1 MSRRTLPAWWPR
13 PGVELR
19 LSLGLVAIFLAVIF
33 LLDVLFGLVP
43 DRART
48 ELVAR
53 QTTST
58 ALALL
63 VTQGVEQGG
72 RLPHGAVRQLAA
84 QDPEVLSVALQQ
96 QGKPRTTLVGDHS
109 THWTL
114 PAGERSTLTQVRV
127 AIQDAQRQPW
137 GTLEIAFRPIYPTT
151 LAGVLASPVVRAL
164 LAIALLSGLAIWLY
178 LRRVLQHLDPGQVI
192 PERVRDAFDVLDE
205 GIVILDPQARVMM
218 ANEAFR
224 RLAPLRAAGQPR
236 PVVTIGQPVTQLDW
250 LCSALAA
257 PDGSGSGTGTETAWP
272 WTTATRTAAPSDER
286 EVRIEPAQDGTPQ
299 REVLVRCTPV
309 LDPGGQVRGSMLR
322 LRDVSAVHQ
331 LNRALQATNAALAQ
345 SQQDLSQRNEELSR
359 LATRDPMTGCLNRRA
374 FFEQAGRLFEL
385 ARQRGEGL
393 ACVMTDID
401 HFKQFNDRHGHATGD
416 QVIKAVAAILG
427 SGVRGTDLVCRYG
440 GEEFCLLL
448 PEREAAGVQALAE
461 RLRREVE
468 ETAGT
473 KVDAVAGL
481 RITASFGVALFEPGA
496 GGLPAL
502 VDRADQALYAAKR
515 AGRNR
520 VSRWPLG
527 SDANADS
534 GSGSGSEAETA

>member
-72 RLPHGAVRQLAA
+72 RLPHGAVRQLVA

-96 QGKPRTTLVGDHS
+96 RGRARTTLVGDHAA
-109 THWTL
+109 HWTL
-114 PAGERSTLTQVRV
+114 PPGERSTLTQVRV

-224 RLAPLRAAGQPR
+224 RLAPLRAAGQP
-236 PVVTIGQPVTQLDW
+236 PPGVTIGQPVTQLDW
-250 LCSALAA
+250 LCDALTHLQQ
-257 PDGSGSGTGTETAWP
+257 DGSPETAQP
-272 WTTATRTAAPSDER
+272 WTTATRTAAPSEER
-286 EVRIEPAQDGTPQ
+286 EIRITQASDAAQA
-299 REVLVRCTPV
+299 REVLVKCTPI

-322 LRDVSAVHQ
+322 LRDVSALHQ
-331 LNRALQATNAALAQ
+331 LNRALQA
-345 SQQDLSQRNEELSR
+345 SQQTLRERNDELSR

-374 FFEQAGRLFEL
+374 FFEQATRLFEL

-393 ACVMTDID
+393 VCVMADID
-401 HFKQFNDRHGHATGD
+401 HFKQFNDHHGHATGD
-416 QVIKAVAAILG
+416 QVIQAVAAILSG
-427 SGVRGTDLVCRYG
+427 GVRGTDLVCRYG

-448 PEREAAGVQALAE
+448 PQREAADVQSLAE
-461 RLRREVE
+461 RLRREIE
-468 ETAGT
+468 DTAGQQ
-473 KVDAVAGL
+473 VDSVAGL
-481 RITASFGVALFEPGA
+481 RITSSFGMALFEPGLA
-496 GGLPAL
+496 SLVEL
-502 VDRADQALYAAKR
+502 VDRADQALYQSKR
-515 AGRNR
+515 SGRNR
-520 VSRWPLG
+520 VSRWPVV
-527 SDANADS
+527 
-534 GSGSGSEAETA
+534 AETEATSAATSETKTA

>member
-1 MSRRTLPAWWPR
+1 MIRRTLPAWWPR

-19 LSLGLVAIFLAVIF
+19 LTLGLVAIFLAVIF
-33 LLDVLFGLVP
+33 LLDVLFGLIP

-63 VTQGVEQGG
+63 VTQSVEQGG
-72 RLPHGAVRQLAA
+72 RLPHGAVRQLVA

-96 QGKPRTTLVGDHS
+96 QDRARIALVGDHA

-114 PAGERSTLTQVRV
+114 PPGERSTLTQVRV
-127 AIQDAQRQPW
+127 AIRDAQQQPW

-151 LAGVLASPVVRAL
+151 LAGLLASPVVRAL
-164 LAIALLSGLAIWLY
+164 LAIALLGGLAIWLY

-224 RLAPLRAAGQPR
+224 RLAPLHAAGQPR

-257 PDGSGSGTGTETAWP
+257 PDGSGTGTETAWP
-272 WTTATRTAAPSDER
+272 WTTATRTAAPSAEH
-286 EVRIEPAQDGTPQ
+286 EIRIAQATDAGPP
-299 REVLVRCTPV
+299 REVLVKCTPV

-322 LRDVSAVHQ
+322 LRDVSALHQ
-331 LNRALQATNAALAQ
+331 LNRALQA
-345 SQQDLSQRNEELSR
+345 SQQTLRERNEELSR

-374 FFEQAGRLFEL
+374 FFEQATRLFEL

-393 ACVMTDID
+393 VCVMADID

-416 QVIKAVAAILG
+416 QVIQAVAGILAG
-427 SGVRGTDLVCRYG
+427 GVRSTDLVCRYG

-448 PEREAAGVQALAE
+448 PQREAADVQSLAE
-461 RLRREVE
+461 RLRREIE
-468 ETAGT
+468 STAGQQ
-473 KVDAVAGL
+473 VESVAGL
-481 RITASFGVALFEPGA
+481 RVTSSFGMALYEPGLA
-496 GGLPAL
+496 GLAEL
-502 VDRADQALYAAKR
+502 VDRADQALYQSKR
-515 AGRNR
+515 GGRNR
-520 VSRWPLG
+520 VSRW
-527 SDANADS
+527 STAA
-534 GSGSGSEAETA
+534 GSEAETA

>member
-96 QGKPRTTLVGDHS
+96 QGKPRTTLVGDHAA
-109 THWTL
+109 HWTL
-114 PAGERSTLTQVRV
+114 PPGERSTLTQVRV

-164 LAIALLSGLAIWLY
+164 LAIALLSGLAVWLY

-224 RLAPLRAAGQPR
+224 RLAPLRPAGQPH
-236 PVVTIGQPVTQLDW
+236 PGVTIGQPVTQLDW
-250 LCSALAA
+250 LCSALVPAG
-257 PDGSGSGTGTETAWP
+257 DSNTETAWP
-272 WTTATRTAAPSDER
+272 WTTATRTAAPSEER
-286 EVRIEPAQDGTPQ
+286 EIRIAQASEAGQP
-299 REVLVRCTPV
+299 REVLVKCTPV

-322 LRDVSAVHQ
+322 LRDVSALHQ
-331 LNRALQATNAALAQ
+331 LNRALQA
-345 SQQDLSQRNEELSR
+345 SQQTLRERNEELSR

-374 FFEQAGRLFEL
+374 FFEQATRLFEL

-393 ACVMTDID
+393 VCVMADID

-416 QVIKAVAAILG
+416 QVIQAVAAILAG
-427 SGVRGTDLVCRYG
+427 GVRSTDLVCRYG

-448 PEREAAGVQALAE
+448 PQREAADVQSLAE
-461 RLRREVE
+461 RLRHEIE
-468 ETAGT
+468 DTAGQR
-473 KVDAVAGL
+473 VDAVAGL
-481 RITASFGVALFEPGA
+481 RITSSFGMALFEPGLTSLA
-496 GGLPAL
+496 EL
-502 VDRADQALYAAKR
+502 VDRADQALYQSKR
-515 AGRNR
+515 GGRNR
-520 VSRWPLG
+520 VSRW
-527 SDANADS
+527 SAAA
-534 GSGSGSEAETA
+534 GSEAETA

>member
-1 MSRRTLPAWWPR
+1 MSRRTLPLWWPR
-13 PGVELR
+13 AGVELR
-19 LSLGLVAIFLAVIF
+19 LTLGLVAIFLAVIF

-63 VTQGVEQGG
+63 VTQGIEQGG
-72 RLPHGAVRQLAA
+72 RLPHGAVRQLVA

-96 QGKPRTTLVGDHS
+96 QGRPRVALVGDH
-109 THWTL
+109 TAHWHL
-114 PAGERSTLTQVRV
+114 PPGERSTLTQVRV
-127 AIQDAQRQPW
+127 AIHDAQQQPW
-137 GTLEIAFRPIYPTT
+137 GALEIAFRPIYPTT
-151 LAGVLASPVVRAL
+151 LAGVLATPVVRAL
-164 LAIALLSGLAIWLY
+164 LAIAVLSGLAIWLY

-224 RLAPLRAAGQPR
+224 RLAPLPQARAPR
-236 PVVTIGQPVTQLDW
+236 QSVAIGQPVAQLGW
-250 LCSALAA
+250 LCSALAT
-257 PDGSGSGTGTETAWP
+257 DGAEPP

-286 EVRIEPAQDGTPQ
+286 EIRIAQTPAPDPAPP
-299 REVLVRCTPV
+299 REVLVKCTPV

-322 LRDVSAVHQ
+322 LRDVSALHQ
-331 LNRALQATNAALAQ
+331 LNRALQT
-345 SQQDLSQRNEELSR
+345 SQQALRERNEELSR

-374 FFEQAGRLFEL
+374 FFEQATRLFEL
-385 ARQRGEGL
+385 ASQRGEGL
-393 ACVMTDID
+393 ICVMADID

-427 SGVRGTDLVCRYG
+427 GGVRGTDLVCRYG

-448 PEREAAGVQALAE
+448 PQREAADAQSLAE
-461 RLRREVE
+461 RLRRDIEG
-468 ETAGT
+468 TAGSQ
-473 KVDAVAGL
+473 VESVAGL
-481 RITASFGVALFEPGA
+481 RVTSSFGMALFEPGLT
-496 GGLPAL
+496 GLAEL
-502 VDRADQALYAAKR
+502 VDRADQALYNAKR
-515 AGRNR
+515 TGRNR
-520 VSRWPLG
+520 VSRWPV
-527 SDANADS
+527 SAESAA
-534 GSGSGSEAETA
+534 SEAKTA

>member
-1 MSRRTLPAWWPR
+1 VIRLPR
-13 PGVELR
+13 PGVEAR
-19 LSLGLVAIFLAVIF
+19 LTLGLVAIFMAVIF

-48 ELVAR
+48 ELIAR

-63 VTQGVEQGG
+63 VTQSIEHGH
-72 RLPHGAVRQLAA
+72 RLPHGAIRQLVE
-84 QDPEVLSVALQQ
+84 QDREVLSVALQQ
-96 QGKPRTTLVGDHS
+96 HGHTRVPLVGDPAV
-109 THWTL
+109 HWHL
-114 PAGERSTLTQVRV
+114 PPGEHSTLTQVRV
-127 AIQDAQRQPW
+127 AIQDGQQQPW
-137 GTLEIAFRPIYPTT
+137 GALEISFRPIYPTT
-151 LAGVLASPVVRAL
+151 VAGVLASPIVQAL
-164 LAIALLSGLAIWLY
+164 LAIAGLSAVAVWLY

-192 PERVRDAFDVLDE
+192 PQRVRDAFDVLDE

-224 RLAPLRAAGQPR
+224 RLAPWQPAR
-236 PVVTIGQPVTQLDW
+236 RGVGIGQPVTRLDW
-250 LCSALAA
+250 LCRAVTA
-257 PDGSGSGTGTETAWP
+257 DGLEAP

-286 EVRIEPAQDGTPQ
+286 EVRIEPAQDGTPL

-309 LDPGGQVRGSMLR
+309 LDPDGQVRGSMLR

-331 LNRALQATNAALAQ
+331 LNRALQTTNAALAQ

-374 FFEQAGRLFEL
+374 FFEQAARLYEL

-401 HFKQFNDRHGHATGD
+401 HFKQFNDRHGHTTGD

-427 SGVRGTDLVCRYG
+427 NGVRGTDLVCRYG

-448 PEREAAGVQALAE
+448 PERDAADVQALAE

-468 ETAGT
+468 EIAGT

-502 VDRADQALYAAKR
+502 VDRADQALYGAKR

-520 VSRWPLG
+520 VSRWPPGL
-527 SDANADS
+527 ADTR
-534 GSGSGSEAETA
+534 GSEAETA

>member
-13 PGVELR
+13 PGVESR
-19 LSLGLVAIFLAVIF
+19 LTLGLVAIFLAVIF

-48 ELVAR
+48 ELLAR

-63 VTQGVEQGG
+63 VTQGIERGD
-72 RLPHGAVRQLAA
+72 RLPHGAVRQLAT
-84 QDPEVLSVALQQ
+84 QDAEVLSVALQQ
-96 QGKPRTTLVGDHS
+96 TNRPRVTLVGDHA
-109 THWTL
+109 THWRL
-114 PAGERSTLTQVRV
+114 PPGERSTLTQVRV
-127 AIQDAQRQPW
+127 AIHDAQQQRW
-137 GTLEIAFRPIYPTT
+137 GTMEIAFRPIYPTT

-164 LAIALLSGLAIWLY
+164 LGIVLLSGLAIWLY

-224 RLAPLRAAGQPR
+224 RLAPLHQPR
-236 PVVTIGQPVTQLDW
+236 RPVAIGQPVTQLDW
-250 LCSALAA
+250 LCSALAG
-257 PDGSGSGTGTETAWP
+257 DGPEPAEPP
-272 WTTATRTAAPSDER
+272 WTTAVRTAAPSEEH
-286 EVRIEPAQDGTPQ
+286 EVRIGPAPA
-299 REVLVRCTPV
+299 REVLVKCTPV

-322 LRDVSAVHQ
+322 LRDVSALHQ
-331 LNRALQATNAALAQ
+331 LNRALQV
-345 SQQDLSQRNEELSR
+345 SQQALRERNEELSR

-374 FFEQAGRLFEL
+374 FFEQATRLFEL

-393 ACVMTDID
+393 VCVMADID

-416 QVIKAVAAILG
+416 QVIQAVAAILC

-448 PEREAAGVQALAE
+448 PQREAADVASLAE
-461 RLRREVE
+461 RLRREIE
-468 ETAGT
+468 RTAGGQIES
-473 KVDAVAGL
+473 VAGL
-481 RITASFGVALFEPGA
+481 QVTASFGMALFEPGLS
-496 GGLPAL
+496 GLTAL
-502 VDRADQALYAAKR
+502 VDRADQALYDAKR
-515 AGRNR
+515 TGRNR
-520 VSRWPLG
+520 VSRWPVPALVP
-527 SDANADS
+527 APTP
-534 GSGSGSEAETA
+534 SEPEAA

>member
-72 RLPHGAVRQLAA
+72 RLPHGAVRQLVA
-84 QDPEVLSVALQQ
+84 QDPDVLSVALQQ
-96 QGKPRTTLVGDHS
+96 QGKPRTTLVGDHAA
-109 THWTL
+109 HWTL
-114 PAGERSTLTQVRV
+114 PPGERSTLTQVRV

-151 LAGVLASPVVRAL
+151 LAGVLASPTVRAL

-224 RLAPLRAAGQPR
+224 RLAPLRPAGQLHPG
-236 PVVTIGQPVTQLDW
+236 VTIGQPVTQLDW
-250 LCSALAA
+250 LCSALAPA
-257 PDGSGSGTGTETAWP
+257 GDSNTETAWP
-272 WTTATRTAAPSDER
+272 WTTATRTAAPSEER
-286 EVRIEPAQDGTPQ
+286 EIRIAQASEAGQP
-299 REVLVRCTPV
+299 REVLVKCTPV

-322 LRDVSAVHQ
+322 LRDVSALHQ
-331 LNRALQATNAALAQ
+331 LNRALQA
-345 SQQDLSQRNEELSR
+345 SQQTLRERNEELSR

-374 FFEQAGRLFEL
+374 FFEQATRLFEL

-393 ACVMTDID
+393 VCVMADID

-416 QVIKAVAAILG
+416 QVIQAVAGILAG
-427 SGVRGTDLVCRYG
+427 GVRSTDLVCRYG

-448 PEREAAGVQALAE
+448 PQREAADVQSLAE
-461 RLRREVE
+461 RLRHEIE
-468 ETAGT
+468 DTAGQR
-473 KVDAVAGL
+473 VDAVAGL
-481 RITASFGVALFEPGA
+481 RITSSFGMALYEPGLA
-496 GGLPAL
+496 GLAEL
-502 VDRADQALYAAKR
+502 VDRADQALYQSKR
-515 AGRNR
+515 GGRNR
-520 VSRWPLG
+520 VSRW
-527 SDANADS
+527 STAA
-534 GSGSGSEAETA
+534 GSEAETA

>member
-1 MSRRTLPAWWPR
+1 MSRRTLPDWWPR

-63 VTQGVEQGG
+63 VTQAVEQGG
-72 RLPHGAVRQLAA
+72 RLPHGAVRQLVA

-96 QGKPRTTLVGDHS
+96 QGRARTTLVGDHA

-114 PAGERSTLTQVRV
+114 PPGERSTLTQVRV

-164 LAIALLSGLAIWLY
+164 LAIALLSGLAVWLY

-224 RLAPLRAAGQPR
+224 RLAPRRPTGQPH
-236 PVVTIGQPVTQLDW
+236 PAVTIGQPVTQLDW
-250 LCSALAA
+250 LCKALS
-257 PDGSGSGTGTETAWP
+257 PSGDGSSETTWP
-272 WTTATRTAAPSDER
+272 WTTATRTAAPSE
-286 EVRIEPAQDGTPQ
+286 ECEIRITQASEAEQP
-299 REVLVRCTPV
+299 REVLLKCTPV

-322 LRDVSAVHQ
+322 LRDVSALHQ
-331 LNRALQATNAALAQ
+331 LNRELQA
-345 SQQDLSQRNEELSR
+345 SQQTLRERNEELSR

-374 FFEQAGRLFEL
+374 FFEQATRLFAL

-393 ACVMTDID
+393 VCVMADID

-416 QVIKAVAAILG
+416 QVIQAVAGILAG
-427 SGVRGTDLVCRYG
+427 GVRSTDLVCRYG

-448 PEREAAGVQALAE
+448 PQREAADVQSLAE
-461 RLRREVE
+461 RLRREIE
-468 ETAGT
+468 DTAGQR
-473 KVDAVAGL
+473 VEAVAGL
-481 RITASFGVALFEPGA
+481 RITSSFGMALFEPELA
-496 GGLPAL
+496 SLADL
-502 VDRADQALYAAKR
+502 VDRADQALYQSKR
-515 AGRNR
+515 GGRNR
-520 VSRWPLG
+520 VSRW
-527 SDANADS
+527 SAAA
-534 GSGSGSEAETA
+534 GSEAETA

>member
-1 MSRRTLPAWWPR
+1 MRRRTLPAWWPR

-33 LLDVLFGLVP
+33 LLDVLFGLIP

-53 QTTST
+53 QTTSS

-72 RLPHGAVRQLAA
+72 RLPHGAVRQLVA

-96 QGKPRTTLVGDHS
+96 QGRPRTTLVGDHAA
-109 THWTL
+109 HWTL
-114 PAGERSTLTQVRV
+114 PPGEPSTLTQVRV

-164 LAIALLSGLAIWLY
+164 LAIALLSGLAVWLY

-205 GIVILDPQARVMM
+205 AIVILDPQARVMM

-224 RLAPLRAAGQPR
+224 RLAPLRPTGQPH
-236 PVVTIGQPVTQLDW
+236 PAVTIGQPVTQLDW
-250 LCSALAA
+250 LCSALA
-257 PDGSGSGTGTETAWP
+257 PTGDSSTETAWP
-272 WTTATRTAAPSDER
+272 WTTATRTAAPSEER
-286 EVRIEPAQDGTPQ
+286 EIRITQASGAAQP
-299 REVLVRCTPV
+299 REVLVKCTPV

-322 LRDVSAVHQ
+322 LRDVSALHQ
-331 LNRALQATNAALAQ
+331 LNRALQA
-345 SQQDLSQRNEELSR
+345 SQQTLRERNEELSR

-374 FFEQAGRLFEL
+374 FFEQATRLFEL

-393 ACVMTDID
+393 VCVMADID

-416 QVIKAVAAILG
+416 QVIQAVAAILAG
-427 SGVRGTDLVCRYG
+427 GVRSTDLVCRYG

-448 PEREAAGVQALAE
+448 PQREAADVQSLAE
-461 RLRREVE
+461 RLRREIE
-468 ETAGT
+468 DTAGQR
-473 KVDAVAGL
+473 VDAVAGL
-481 RITASFGVALFEPGA
+481 RITSSFGMAQFEPGLTSLA
-496 GGLPAL
+496 EL
-502 VDRADQALYAAKR
+502 VDRADQALYQSKR
-515 AGRNR
+515 GGRNR
-520 VSRWPLG
+520 VSRW
-527 SDANADS
+527 SAAA
-534 GSGSGSEAETA
+534 GSEAETA